1 MRLSIDVG
9 GTFTDILLTSSGGKA
24 EAFKASTTYPDP
36 IEGIVAGLELAAAS
50 RGSSIDKLS
59 GETESL
65 FHSTTR
71 AINAV
76 VTGNV
81 ARTALL
87 VTQGHPDILLIR
99 EGGRTDPFNYD
110 VSYPSGYI
118 SRALTF
124 EIPER
129 VCADGRVHKALDEAA
144 ALRVIE
150 RLKASKIEAVAVS
163 FLWSIVNP
171 AHEL

>member
-9 GTFTDILLTSSGGKA
+9 GTFTDILLTSSGGTA

-50 RGSSIDKLS
+50 RGFSVEKLL

-76 VTGNV
+76 ITGNV

-87 VTQGHPDILLIR
+87 VTEGHPDILLIR
-99 EGGRTDPFNYD
+99 EGGRTDPFNYR
-110 VSYPSGYI
+110 VPYPAPYI
-118 SRALTF
+118 PRSLTF
-124 EIPER
+124 EVPER
-129 VCADGRVHKALDEAA
+129 IWADGRIHAPLDEAA
-144 ALRVIE
+144 VIGIIDE
-150 RLKASKIEAVAVS
+150 
-163 FLWSIVNP
+163 
-171 AHEL
+171 

>member
-24 EAFKASTTYPDP
+24 AAFKASTTYPDP
-36 IEGIVAGLELAAAS
+36 IEAIVAGLQLAAAS
-50 RGSSIDKLS
+50 RGFSVETLL

-81 ARTALL
+81 ARTGLL

-99 EGGRTDPFNYD
+99 EGGRTDPSTTTYLMRRAIFHAR
-110 VSYPSGYI
+110 SL
-118 SRALTF
+118 SRFRSAWAQT
-124 EIPER
+124 
-129 VCADGRVHKALDEAA
+129 AA
-144 ALRVIE
+144 SSR
-150 RLKASKIEAVAVS
+150 RLMKQQRCG
-163 FLWSIVNP
+163 
-171 AHEL
+171 